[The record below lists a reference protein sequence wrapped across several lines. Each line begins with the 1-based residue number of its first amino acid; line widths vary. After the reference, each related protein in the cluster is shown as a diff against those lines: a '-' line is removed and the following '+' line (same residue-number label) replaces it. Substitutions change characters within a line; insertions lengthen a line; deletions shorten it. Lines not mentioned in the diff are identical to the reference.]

1 MDGIESLKAD
11 EKYIIKKLHKFAT
24 MRSLVTLLLKI
35 ILFAGLIYVVITYV
49 FGFTVSKGLSMYPR
63 ISDSDLVLYYR
74 LDDKVKTGDI
84 VVFDL
89 NNKQYILRVI
99 GTGGQTIDIDD
110 DGNLIADGHVVD
122 EKIVYKTYKDKNSP
136 VKFPYMIPQDEY
148 FVLGDF
154 RMSSVDSRNFGTIK
168 KDQIK
173 GTVINLLRSRD
184 L

>member
-1 MDGIESLKAD
+1 VIESLRED
-11 EKYIIKKLHKFAT
+11 EKYIGKKIHRITLT
-24 MRSLVTLLLKI
+24 RNIVNLLLKI
-35 ILFAGLIYVVITYV
+35 IIFVGAIYAIFTYV
-49 FGFTVSKGLSMYPR
+49 FGFTVSSGLSMYPR

-74 LDDKVKTGDI
+74 LDDKIKTGDI
-84 VVFDL
+84 IVFDL
-89 NNKQYILRVI
+89 NKKQYILRVV
-99 GTGGQTIDIDD
+99 GTAGQTIDIDN

-122 EKIVYKTYKDKNSP
+122 EKIVYKTYKDKNSNI
-136 VKFPYMIPQDEY
+136 KFPYTIQNDEY

-154 RMSSVDSRNFGTIK
+154 RMSSVDSRNFGAVK

>member
-1 MDGIESLKAD
+1 MVDILKND
-11 EKYIIKKLHKFAT
+11 EKFIVKKLHKIAT
-24 MRSLVTLLLKI
+24 MKSLRSLLFKI
-35 ILFAGLIYVVITYV
+35 VFFVGLIYILFSYV
-49 FGFTVSKGLSMYPR
+49 FGFTVASGLSMYPR

-84 VVFDL
+84 VVFDI
-89 NNKQYILRVI
+89 NQKEYVLRVI
-99 GTGGQTIDIDD
+99 GTGGQTIDIDN

-122 EKIVYKTYKDKNSP
+122 EKIVYKTYKDKNSNI
-136 VKFPYMIPQDEY
+136 KFPYSIPNDEY
-148 FVLGDF
+148 LVLGDF
-154 RMSSVDSRNFGTIK
+154 RMSSVDSRNFGAIK